1 MLNCINR
8 FKVEIYTLLPEHELE
23 KKRKKGKCS
32 KQK

>member
-23 KKRKKGKCS
+23 KKRKKR
-32 KQK
+32 QM